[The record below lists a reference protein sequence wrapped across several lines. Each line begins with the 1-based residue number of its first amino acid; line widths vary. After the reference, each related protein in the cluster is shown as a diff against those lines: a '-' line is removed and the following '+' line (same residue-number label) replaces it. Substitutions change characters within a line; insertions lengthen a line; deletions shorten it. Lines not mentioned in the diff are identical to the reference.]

1 MANALRIFKELD
13 VKRKA
18 YLKPGHSVS
27 KHIVYIANSPAYEM
41 PVQDVPEYIGQSV
54 DDVIKKI
61 ADQKINF
68 SVISP
73 RKIPQ
78 VCMYVVYKSLKKRST
93 ELIYICFHEFFVFSL
108 NFKTLDFILVDSNV

>member
-1 MANALRIFKELD
+1 
-13 VKRKA
+13 
-18 YLKPGHSVS
+18 
-27 KHIVYIANSPAYEM
+27 M

-78 VCMYVVYKSLKKRST
+78 VS
-93 ELIYICFHEFFVFSL
+93 FSDG
-108 NFKTLDFILVDSNV
+108 FG

>member
-1 MANALRIFKELD
+1 MANALRVFKQLD
-13 VKRKA
+13 EKRKA
-18 YLKPGHSVS
+18 YLKPGHLVS
-27 KHIVYIANSPAYEM
+27 KHIVYIANPPAYEM

-78 VCMYVVYKSLKKRST
+78 VILKKKSLEVLLT
-93 ELIYICFHEFFVFSL
+93 V
-108 NFKTLDFILVDSNV
+108 TLYFIFLILVDSHVWHGWR

>member
-18 YLKPGHSVS
+18 YLKPGHLVS

-78 VCMYVVYKSLKKRST
+78 VILKKKSL
-93 ELIYICFHEFFVFSL
+93 EFLLTV
-108 NFKTLDFILVDSNV
+108 TLYFILKF